1 MFKRPGIFKEY
12 FKNPEATA
20 EMKTADGWCHTGDA
34 GYFDDDG
41 HLKIID
47 RDKDVGKLN
56 NGTMFAPKY
65 LENKLKFFSD
75 IFEAVT
81 FGDGR
86 DYVSAFINIDL
97 EAMGNWAE
105 RNAISY
111 ASYQELTGLPAVH
124 QMIREHIE
132 QVNRDLAED
141 PQLGGSQ
148 IKRFLILHK
157 QLDPDDGELT
167 RTRKVRRTIV
177 AEKYGPLIDALYSD
191 ATQCHIE
198 TEVTYEDGRKG
209 TLAADLEINNVD
221 VVAPAV
227 AQAAE

>member
-1 MFKRPGIFKEY
+1 
-12 FKNPEATA
+12 
-20 EMKTADGWCHTGDA
+20 
-34 GYFDDDG
+34 
-41 HLKIID
+41 
-47 RDKDVGKLN
+47 
-56 NGTMFAPKY
+56 
-65 LENKLKFFSD
+65 
-75 IFEAVT
+75 
-81 FGDGR
+81 
-86 DYVSAFINIDL
+86 
-97 EAMGNWAE
+97 MGNWAE

-111 ASYQELTGLPAVH
+111 ASYQELTSLPAVH

-167 RTRKVRRTIV
+167 RTRKVRRTII

-221 VVAPAV
+221 VAAPAV